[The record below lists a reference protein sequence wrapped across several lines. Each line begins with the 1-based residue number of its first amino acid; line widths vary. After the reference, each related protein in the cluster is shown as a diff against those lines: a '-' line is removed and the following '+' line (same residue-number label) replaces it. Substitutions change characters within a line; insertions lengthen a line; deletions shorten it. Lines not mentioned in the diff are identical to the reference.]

1 MCNGRFF
8 KSSTRY
14 VQHALMFPR
23 VIETPAAVFRSTS
36 TSDEDS
42 SRSRPGLPNE
52 LQVCLY
58 AYTLNYFSFSH
69 TFHRYIFLC

>member
-42 SRSRPGLPNE
+42 SRSRPGLPYSVIINF
-52 LQVCLY
+52 QNSAKRACRR
-58 AYTLNYFSFSH
+58 H
-69 TFHRYIFLC
+69 GP